1 MNILVYSKRENHKI
15 TRYRVGK
22 IIKKTFLDLKNGDY
36 GFLERNNLDA
46 NDVIL
51 VAETKDIQEGD
62 LIEVLNNHNNRW
74 YESGNP
80 LETNCIKNAVQ
91 GWFSRVELFKLF
103 LEKLENPKYVIIYKQ
118 EIMEQ
123 KIYEYPT

>member
-1 MNILVYSKRENHKI
+1 MNVLVYSTRDNHKI
-15 TRYRVGK
+15 TRYRIGK

-51 VAETKDIQEGD
+51 VAEVKSIQESD
-62 LIEVLNNHNNRW
+62 LIGIISNNQNRW

-80 LETNCIKNAVQ
+80 LETNCIRHAVQ
-91 GWFSRVELFKLF
+91 GWFSRLELFYLF
-103 LEKLENPKYVIIYKQ
+103 LEKLENPNYVIIYKQ
-118 EIMEQ
+118 EVMEK